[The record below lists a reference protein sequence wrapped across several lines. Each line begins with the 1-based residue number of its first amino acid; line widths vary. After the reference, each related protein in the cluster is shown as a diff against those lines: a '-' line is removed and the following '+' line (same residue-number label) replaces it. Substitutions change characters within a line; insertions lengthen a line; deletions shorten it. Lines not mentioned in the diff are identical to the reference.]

1 MPMET
6 DKRLG
11 IDEIIRHRRSHFV
24 KEFNGMPVPNELI
37 ARMLENAR
45 WAPSHKL
52 TMPWRFKVFEGA
64 EKTALCSTMEQ
75 YYLQNTPA
83 ESFDERKL
91 AKIRT
96 YAFKVSHIISVGFE
110 PSGKVPEW
118 EELAAT
124 AMAVQNMY
132 LTLVEHPHAA
142 GYWTTG
148 NGAGSDFMKQQTGL
162 PNSAVQQGFFFVGM
176 VDEKRYEAERR
187 HL

>member
-37 ARMLENAR
+37 ARMLENAC

-96 YAFKVSHIISVGFE
+96 CAFKVSHIISVGFE

-162 PNSAVQQGFFFVGM
+162 PDNAVQLGFFFVGM

-187 HL
+187 H

>member
-52 TMPWRFKVFEGA
+52 TMPWRFRVFEGA

-187 HL
+187 H

>member
-1 MPMET
+1 MET

-24 KEFNGMPVPNELI
+24 KEFNGMPVPDELI

-52 TMPWRFKVFEGA
+52 TTPWRFKVFEGD
-64 EKTALCSTMEQ
+64 EKRLLCQKMEEF
-75 YYLQNTPA
+75 YLRNTPA
-83 ESFDERKL
+83 ESFNEAKL
-91 AKIRT
+91 AKIRS
-96 YAFKVSHIISVGFE
+96 YSNAVSHIIAIGFE
-110 PSGKVPEW
+110 PSSKVPEW

-162 PNSAVQQGFFFVGM
+162 AGGARQLGFFFVGM
-176 VDEKRYEAERR
+176 VDHKRTHAERP
-187 HL
+187 H

>member
-1 MPMET
+1 MKT
-6 DKRLG
+6 L
-11 IDEIIRHRRSHFV
+11 DEIIHGRRSHFV
-24 KEFNGMPVPNELI
+24 KEFNGLPVPPEVI
-37 ARMLENAR
+37 ERMLENAR

-52 TMPWRFKVFEGA
+52 TLPWRFREFEGA
-64 EKTALCSTMEQ
+64 EKTALCNAMEQ
-75 YYLQNTPA
+75 YYMQSTPA

-96 YAFKVSHIISVGFE
+96 YAFKVSHVISIGFV

-132 LTLVEHPHAA
+132 LTLADHPNAA

-148 NGAGSDFMKQQTGL
+148 NGAGSDFMKEKTGL
-162 PNSAVQQGFFFVGM
+162 PQEGKQLGFFFVGM
-176 VDEKRYEAERR
+176 VDEKRYEAERP
-187 HL
+187 HQ

>member
-1 MPMET
+1 MRNLQPMKT
-6 DKRLG
+6 L
-11 IDEIIRHRRSHFV
+11 DELIQGRRSHFV
-24 KEFNGMPVPNELI
+24 KEFNGLPVPEDLI

-52 TMPWRFKVFEGA
+52 TLPWRFRLFEGA
-64 EKTALCSTMEQ
+64 EKTALCNAMEQ

-91 AKIRT
+91 SKIRT
-96 YAFKVSHIISVGFE
+96 YAFKVSHIISIGFE

-132 LTLVEHPHAA
+132 LTLTDHPHAA

-162 PNSAVQQGFFFVGM
+162 PDNAVQLGFFFVGM
-176 VDEKRYEAERR
+176 VDEKRYEAERP
-187 HL
+187 HQ

>member
-1 MPMET
+1 MKT
-6 DKRLG
+6 L
-11 IDEIIRHRRSHFV
+11 DELIRGRRSHFV
-24 KEFNGMPVPNELI
+24 KEFNGLPVPDDII

-52 TMPWRFKVFEGA
+52 TLPWRFRVFEGA
-64 EKTALCSTMEQ
+64 EKTALCSAMEQ
-75 YYLQNTPA
+75 YYMQNTPA
-83 ESFDERKL
+83 ELFDERKL

-96 YAFKVSHIISVGFE
+96 YAFKVSHIISIGFV

-132 LTLVEHPHAA
+132 LTLTDYPHAA

-148 NGAGSDFMKQQTGL
+148 NGAGTDFMQQQTGL
-162 PNSAVQQGFFFVGM
+162 PENSRQLGFFFVGM
-176 VDEKRYEAERR
+176 VDEKRYEAERP
-187 HL
+187 H

>member
-1 MPMET
+1 MKT
-6 DKRLG
+6 L
-11 IDEIIRHRRSHFV
+11 DELIHGRRSHFV
-24 KEFNGMPVPNELI
+24 KEFNGLPVPDDVI

-52 TMPWRFKVFEGA
+52 TLPWRFRVFEGA
-64 EKTALCSTMEQ
+64 DKSALCNAMEQ

-91 AKIRT
+91 SKIRT
-96 YAFKVSHIISVGFE
+96 YAFKVSHIISIGFE

-132 LTLVEHPHAA
+132 LTLTDHPHAA

-162 PNSAVQQGFFFVGM
+162 PDSAVQLGFFFVGM
-176 VDEKRYEAERR
+176 VDEKRHEAERP
-187 HL
+187 HQ